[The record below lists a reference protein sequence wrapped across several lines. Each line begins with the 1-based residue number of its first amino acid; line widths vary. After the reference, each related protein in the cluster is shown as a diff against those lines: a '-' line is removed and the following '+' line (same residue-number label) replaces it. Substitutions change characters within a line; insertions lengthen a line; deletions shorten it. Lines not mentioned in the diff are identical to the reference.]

1 WHPVPECAPI
11 ELLRLTSAAAADD
24 ADVVVAID
32 FGTRNTGIRVRWRR
46 TLIPGKPAGTVDAV
60 GDRGDSARF
69 PTQMVLHLK
78 EHSFRWGSEA
88 AEYAAARRMSVDEIA
103 VDNLKTY
110 LREDQQRFSHLRP
123 EWTNEGLLARYFE
136 RVFSRV
142 DEYFRTADPDRPLAR
157 ANLRIRYV
165 LTRPVLDAN
174 EGDEV
179 GQRYERV
186 LLEAVTGC
194 GVAEDAVTLV
204 QEPVAAA
211 VGIARRRAEELLALP
226 DGAAVAVVDSG
237 GGTSHVALGK
247 VKLHA
252 GTVSLEVAGSY
263 SLRLAEENP
272 AMEAI
277 GALERHGFE
286 GRREVGG
293 NVLDS
298 VFLFGLATEAGRI
311 LESEGRPIPANI
323 WLRAGD
329 RPSPPG
335 SMAAQARVRD
345 IRNVARRLK
354 ERFARASTQYLNRTP
369 GAVRS
374 ADEVLPFPHR
384 EDLQGIYLVH
394 ALYDE
399 AVLGPVLDPVVS
411 ELVQRITEARAPGTL
426 VPPDVRRVFYVGGTN
441 VDPFVRQHFARA
453 FPFAAPDE
461 DPQSQSDARIAERM
475 NAVVDGAVWL
485 GEQLYAPSPLRLVL
499 QVGEREESLIEV
511 DAPLVPE
518 SLASPRFFAALLQP
532 GEELE
537 ARLVA
542 SGSELPHPVEV
553 ARGFYRNDTVSP
565 HEVVVAAT
573 VGRERGCV
581 AELQTPGGRAPL
593 WRFQL
598 AEAGP

>member
-1 WHPVPECAPI
+1 
-11 ELLRLTSAAAADD
+11 
-24 ADVVVAID
+24 
-32 FGTRNTGIRVRWRR
+32 
-46 TLIPGKPAGTVDAV
+46 
-60 GDRGDSARF
+60 
-69 PTQMVLHLK
+69 
-78 EHSFRWGSEA
+78 
-88 AEYAAARRMSVDEIA
+88 
-103 VDNLKTY
+103 
-110 LREDQQRFSHLRP
+110 
-123 EWTNEGLLARYFE
+123 
-136 RVFSRV
+136 
-142 DEYFRTADPDRPLAR
+142 
-157 ANLRIRYV
+157 
-165 LTRPVLDAN
+165 
-174 EGDEV
+174 
-179 GQRYERV
+179 
-186 LLEAVTGC
+186 
-194 GVAEDAVTLV
+194 
-204 QEPVAAA
+204 
-211 VGIARRRAEELLALP
+211 
-226 DGAAVAVVDSG
+226 
-237 GGTSHVALGK
+237 
-247 VKLHA
+247 
-252 GTVSLEVAGSY
+252 
-263 SLRLAEENP
+263 
-272 AMEAI
+272 MEAI